1 MLPLIL
7 ASCVSKKSFNSLQE
21 ERDMLNDRYN
31 KLASKCQEE
40 KSTYS
45 SAAKANQDKINKL
58 ESQLENEQNNSK
70 RLTEQVDFLK
80 KNNTNLLDRL
90 SDLSVIS
97 QSSAESIK
105 KSLETLNKQSD
116 YIKDMTASIQRKDS
130 INLALVMNLKR
141 SLSDVNDEDVQ
152 VEVRKG
158 VVYISISDKLLF
170 RSGSSRISADAE
182 SVLGKIATVLNDHS
196 ELDVLVEGH
205 TDNVP
210 IRTDCIQDNW
220 DLSVKRATA
229 VVRVLQGKYNVDPT
243 RLTAGGRSE
252 FQPKEANDNSSG
264 RRANRRTEIIVL
276 PKLDQFFQ
284 LLEQQG

>member
-58 ESQLENEQNNSK
+58 ESQLENEQNNGK
-70 RLTEQVDFLK
+70 RLTEQVEFLK

-141 SLSDVNDEDVQ
+141 SLSDVNDDDVQ

-158 VVYISISDKLLF
+158 VVYISISDKMLF
-170 RSGSSRISADAE
+170 RSGSSRISGEAE

-229 VVRVLQGKYNVDPT
+229 VVRVLQGKYNVDPS

-276 PKLDQFFQ
+276 PKLDQFFK